1 MNNEKFGVYKEVE
14 VYKKI
19 SGYNRY
25 HYECLTD
32 STLLEV
38 FDNKEDAIQYVDSY
52 TLNVDKYSDRIYA
65 DTLSIFEV
73 DECNSIISDNLYV
86 HTYSC
91 EELESMLD
99 ITLVVY

>member
-86 HTYSC
+86 HTYSY